1 MLGARV
7 TPGGGGLCPPGSRG
21 RSSPGL
27 RRGHL
32 AGRRVGRR
40 PDFQGERSYR
50 AGSSG
55 HSQVP
60 GVTLGR
66 GVRKVARAEASARGH
81 GGCGV
86 VTRVPFQGQLP
97 IGLLELLL
105 AGVAPHPQR
114 LVVTLHRPAG
124 RGAQAGARGGA
135 GARARAE
142 VVVVAPVVLACG
154 RSPAPAPGQPASAA
168 AATTARG
175 DGGARRRA
183 AAPAAA
189 RGSAEWVLPEAAAP
203 HGLGEDPVPEI
214 AAQEGGGAAAG
225 GRRGLRRTEAGP
237 REAGPRWVSL

>member
-7 TPGGGGLCPPGSRG
+7 KLWGGGLCPPRSRG
-21 RSSPGL
+21 RLSPGL

-32 AGRRVGRR
+32 AGRR
-40 PDFQGERSYR
+40 PDFQGEGSYR

-66 GVRKVARAEASARGH
+66 GLRKVARAKASARGH

-86 VTRVPFQGQLP
+86 VTRVPFQGQFP

-135 GARARAE
+135 GARVRAE
-142 VVVVAPVVLACG
+142 VVVVALVVLSCG
-154 RSPAPAPGQPASAA
+154 RSPAPAPGPPASAA
-168 AATTARG
+168 AATAVRG
-175 DGGARRRA
+175 DGGARRRK
-183 AAPAAA
+183 AAPVAA
-189 RGSAEWVLPEAAAP
+189 RGSAEGALPEAAAP

-214 AAQEGGGAAAG
+214 AAQEGGGAAE
-225 GRRGLRRTEAGP
+225 GRRWGLRRTEAGP
-237 REAGPRWVSL
+237 RGAGLRWVLL